1 MPTPIMVTTG
11 TSVTG
16 DIITGTAP
24 NFLVKGLP
32 VATMT
37 SPVSGP
43 ACAGVI
49 ANTTAV
55 TKLVNGLPL
64 ANITSV
70 ATGANPATGVP
81 VTTSAMVTTGVN
93 YIC

>member
-16 DIITGTAP
+16 DLITGTAP
-24 NFLVKGLP
+24 TFLVKGLP

-37 SPVSGP
+37 SPVSGA
-43 ACAGVI
+43 ACTGVV

-55 TKLVNGLPL
+55 TKIVNGLPL
-64 ANITSV
+64 ANVTSM
-70 ATGANPATGVP
+70 ATGVNPATGVP
-81 VTTSAMVTTGVN
+81 VTTSAMVTSGIN